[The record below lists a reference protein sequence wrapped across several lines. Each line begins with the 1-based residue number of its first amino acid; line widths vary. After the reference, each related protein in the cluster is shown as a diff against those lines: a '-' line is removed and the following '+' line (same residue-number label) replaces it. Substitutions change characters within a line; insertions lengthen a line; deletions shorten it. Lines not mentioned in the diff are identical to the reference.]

1 MVVKRRCEPSRDRGS
16 AIVILHRRRHVRLP
30 AFVGESVRD
39 DDSMAIDADGAARLA
54 VEPAMT
60 VTDQVRLDDSAD
72 VRCDETSQRTTACGP
87 RLLLTVREAAHA
99 LGVGRSTVY
108 ELINA
113 GELEVVHIGRACRV
127 PVAVVEAY
135 VERLRQPRDSTGL
148 AVRARP

>member
-1 MVVKRRCEPSRDRGS
+1 
-16 AIVILHRRRHVRLP
+16 VRERVLDEG
-30 AFVGESVRD
+30 FI
-39 DDSMAIDADGAARLA
+39 AIDADRAARSA
-54 VEPAMT
+54 VRTAIT
-60 VTDQVRLDDSAD
+60 ATDQLGLGDAADARRDDVARSA
-72 VRCDETSQRTTACGP
+72 TASGP

-135 VERLRQPRDSTGL
+135 VERLRQPPDSTRL